1 MVLAVLDGNFFC
13 DWRVTV
19 TYRDWGWELG
29 GRAAKGA
36 RGGGRVSLPPP
47 GPSRWAAGLPHSML
61 VSRYSDFLQSDSKG
75 DILNEASKESVPT
88 RAGASL

>member
-1 MVLAVLDGNFFC
+1 M
-13 DWRVTV
+13 

-61 VSRYSDFLQSDSKG
+61 DKG
-75 DILNEASKESVPT
+75 SMPDYKATQGSHTSVP
-88 RAGASL
+88 